1 MSSSVIRD
9 LDQISPE
16 KKKTYIYAE
25 VDIDKA
31 YTEIITKSKKIQKFI
46 EVNNLEIE
54 FQEKIRNYKN
64 FVLS

>member
-9 LDQISPE
+9 LDKNSPE

-31 YTEIITKSKKIQKFI
+31 YNEIVTKSKKIQKFI
-46 EVNNLEIE
+46 EMNNLD
-54 FQEKIRNYKN
+54 
-64 FVLS
+64 